1 MSVKSV
7 SICVVNAAGAV
18 LARGETTSDP
28 DEISAF
34 IAQHVPGPERVV
46 HESGILAIWL
56 TRELEKRGLP
66 IICIDARLAHKALS
80 GRINKSDPGDAE
92 GLAHLARTGWF
103 SRVHIRSE
111 VSERVRVLI
120 GTRARLIRLRKD
132 LEAHVR
138 GVLKV
143 FGICMGAVGR
153 AEMRQRFRD
162 QLSEAGQGDLAISV
176 MADMFNPIHKALCAA
191 TEAMDNELKAIARES
206 SVARRLMTVPG
217 VGPVVALSFIATL
230 DDARRF
236 RRAKDVGAFFGLTP
250 RRHQSGDMD
259 WSGRISKCGDRDLRR
274 LLYSAAT
281 TLITQVRKPSPRR
294 RLRAASSLYLPDRK
308 LGMNGEAILRTR
320 LLTES
325 YSIIWLSKAFSNE
338 KVPSM
343 LFSRTTRSLALVR
356 RVPWLQVALAEVPRV
371 ESEG

>member
-1 MSVKSV
+1 MSHYVGLDVSVKSV
-7 SICVVNAAGAV
+7 SICVLDAGGAV

-28 DEISAF
+28 DEIAAF
-34 IAQHVPGPERVV
+34 IAERAPGPERVV

-103 SRVHIRSE
+103 TPVHIRSE
-111 VSERVRVLI
+111 ASERVRVLI
-120 GTRARLIRLRKD
+120 GTRERLIRMRKD

-138 GVLKV
+138 GVLKI
-143 FGICMGAVGR
+143 FGICMGAVR
-153 AEMRQRFRD
+153 RTDMRRGFRD
-162 QLSEAGQGDLAISV
+162 QLAEAGEIDLAISV
-176 MADMFNPIHKALCAA
+176 MVDMFNPIHKALCAA
-191 TEAMDNELKAIARES
+191 TEAMDDELKIIARES
-206 SVARRLMTVPG
+206 GLARRLMTVPG

-230 DDARRF
+230 DDAGRF
-236 RRAKDVGAFFGLTP
+236 KRSRDVGAFLGLTP

-281 TLITQVRKPSPRR
+281 TLITQVRKPSPLRTWAI
-294 RLRAASSLYLPDRK
+294 RLKERKGFKKTAVATARK
-308 LGMNGEAILRTR
+308 LAVVMMCIWRDGTIFEPNKEA
-320 LLTES
+320 S
-325 YSIIWLSKAFSNE
+325 A
-338 KVPSM
+338 
-343 LFSRTTRSLALVR
+343 
-356 RVPWLQVALAEVPRV
+356 
-371 ESEG
+371 